1 MGSYGWVNI
10 AEIIL
15 ALIIIVSLQELL
27 QCLEASGQTGSN
39 PFPSHLFALLFFLI
53 HSPHPL
59 VCNVSLTTMWHVCS
73 IIQGNSNLTFFWF
86 ILRTA
91 GLVVPTMNA
100 VKTFK
105 LPGYLPPTHVIFYVL
120 YSFRCNYYF
129 FLSQCLSPH
138 SCPYYYISMSSIIF
152 HCLGQELASS
162 LVRYPV
168 ESTNTFR

>member
-1 MGSYGWVNI
+1 MSPYSWVNI

-15 ALIIIVSLQELL
+15 SLIIIVSLQELL

-59 VCNVSLTTMWHVCS
+59 VCNVSHTTMWHVCS
-73 IIQGNSNLTFFWF
+73 IIHGNSNLTFFWF

-129 FLSQCLSPH
+129 FLSQCLSPQGY
-138 SCPYYYISMSSIIF
+138 PYYYISMSSIIF
-152 HCLGQELASS
+152 HCLGQKLASI